1 MQIAAPNREL
11 LSVLIEWNGDQSFSL
26 ACREA
31 SDEKLHAMIRAIRKV
46 LQTAPL
52 PRITDIITTFH
63 SINIVF
69 DPPKQGCIPDKNN
82 PATNFFQSITIPGSY
97 FLHPL
102 FLRIQV

>member
-11 LSVLIEWNGDQSFSL
+11 LSVLIEWNGDQSISL
-26 ACREA
+26 AYREA
-31 SDEKLHAMIRAIRKV
+31 SDEKLHAVIRAIRKV

-63 SINIVF
+63 SITIVF
-69 DPPKQGCIPDKNN
+69 DPLKQGCIPDKNN
-82 PATNFFQSITIPGSY
+82 PAANFFQSITIPGSY
-97 FLHPL
+97 FPHPL